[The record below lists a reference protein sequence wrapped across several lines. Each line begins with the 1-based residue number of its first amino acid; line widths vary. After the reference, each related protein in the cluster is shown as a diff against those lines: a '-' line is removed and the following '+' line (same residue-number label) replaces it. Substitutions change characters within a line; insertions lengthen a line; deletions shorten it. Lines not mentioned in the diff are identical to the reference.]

1 MSWSYLLLVI
11 LGIPMGAL
19 AMIAGEADDSPGLQG
34 LGLILLTYI
43 FFRSWQ
49 ESKKIRKKKP

>member
-1 MSWSYLLLVI
+1 MKWGYLLLVI
-11 LGIPMGAL
+11 LGIPMGAV
-19 AMIAGEADDSPGLQG
+19 AMFAGEADDSPGLQG
-34 LGLILLTYI
+34 LGLILLIYI